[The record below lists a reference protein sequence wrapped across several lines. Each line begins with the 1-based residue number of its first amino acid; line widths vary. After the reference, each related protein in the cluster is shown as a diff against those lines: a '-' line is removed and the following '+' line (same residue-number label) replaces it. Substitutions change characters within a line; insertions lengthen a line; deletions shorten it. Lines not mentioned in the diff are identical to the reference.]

1 MTPDDEF
8 PTPTPPGHFTQPV
21 ETGYTYSGSS
31 VGPPTQ
37 YGPRATTVQTKDALV
52 QQAKDIEKE
61 KNEENKRFKVREI
74 VRDQSRKIIRWQL
87 MISIGWMILL
97 NNVIHWIYTHTSAD
111 ERVISVLGANGD
123 KIFFG
128 FAYVLPNLVF
138 AIVPLYIFST
148 NWFRRKI
155 PGWIDTWT
163 EEIVEKEGLDDDDNE
178 GGISAMIKW
187 NRDHAIY

>member
-8 PTPTPPGHFTQPV
+8 PPPAPPGHFTQPV
-21 ETGYTYSGSS
+21 ETGYTYTEA
-31 VGPPTQ
+31 PTQ
-37 YGPRATTVQTKDALV
+37 YGPRQTTVQTKDALAK
-52 QQAKDIEKE
+52 QAKDIEKE

-87 MISIGWMILL
+87 MISIGWMIVL
-97 NNVIHWIYTHTSAD
+97 NNVIHWVYTHTSAD
-111 ERVISVLGANGD
+111 ERVISVLGSNGD

-138 AIVPLYIFST
+138 AIIPLYIFST

-163 EEIVEKEGLDDDDNE
+163 EEIVEKEGLEDEDDE
-178 GGISAMIKW
+178 GGIGAMIKW